1 MRPESAPLRVHTFSP
16 GWGLPTVGPFGLKLL
31 ACLSILGVPYE
42 LVHEDDARKGPKRKS
57 PWVIDDD
64 MRLGDTELILR
75 HLEATRGVRLDRD
88 LDPALTA
95 KGHAI
100 RRLLEEHFH
109 QVFEHEL
116 VVRDDGFAGRRAIFA
131 QRMPPLQLAIGGP
144 LIRRSMRRHLF
155 ERGLGRHSP
164 AEIESLGRA
173 DVDALVALLGDRTV
187 LPRRRAYE
195 DRRERLRAPRRHAP
209 QRPARAGGVVRPRA
223 ALARRVRRSRAGAL
237 LPVFRDDLTHRVK
250 KPPLGVNRADA

>member
-1 MRPESAPLRVHTFSP
+1 MRPESPPLRVHTFSP
-16 GWGLPTVGPFGLKLL
+16 GWGLPTVGPFGLKLI

-57 PWVIDDD
+57 PWVVDGD

-88 LDPALTA
+88 LDPALAA

-116 VVRDDGFAGRRAIFA
+116 VVRDDGFALLRAIFA
-131 QRMPPLQLAIGGP
+131 RQMSPLQLAIGGP

-155 ERGLGRHSP
+155 ERGIGRHSP
-164 AEIESLGRA
+164 AEIEALGRA
-173 DVDALVALLGDRTV
+173 DVDALVALLGDGPYFLGDAPTKTDASAFGLLAVTLRSG
-187 LPRRRAYE
+187 LPGPVASY
-195 DRRERLRAPRRHAP
+195 
-209 QRPARAGGVVRPRA
+209 ARAQPSLAAFVDRAQDRFFPAAPVR
-223 ALARRVRRSRAGAL
+223 
-237 LPVFRDDLTHRVK
+237 
-250 KPPLGVNRADA
+250 